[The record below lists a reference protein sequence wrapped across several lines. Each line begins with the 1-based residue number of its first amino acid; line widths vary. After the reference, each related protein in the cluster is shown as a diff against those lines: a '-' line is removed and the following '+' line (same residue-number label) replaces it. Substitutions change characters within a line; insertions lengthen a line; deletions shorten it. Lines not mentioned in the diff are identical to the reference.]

1 MGMHSKQ
8 FTAAVVSAL
17 FLFFAFA
24 MLHLA
29 FFIFAAMLFCCFA
42 CYFVRASSCTFS
54 FISLRNFHPI
64 AIVKKGFCFK
74 PSTKTKDSG
83 EVQSCLSEHKFN
95 PKKEQV
101 TPIKMFDNNPDFHT
115 TLSLFTT
122 DPEHYHIA
130 PHAAQIPPTV
140 SQATNSAL
148 SKTKKQISG
157 HQKKEELEREVLTL
171 QKMLDHEEKVGE
183 ILKRTYERQDH
194 AALHIPNS
202 LPPKMKELLTELA
215 MVENEITRLESQI
228 SHLQT
233 DLDKEKEATKESKTK
248 QGQFCLIPNAS
259 LAPTTPLLSPKTRG
273 YGDKLSF
280 ETKALHFISKAI
292 KGDYSLRDFNS
303 HDKTKTKTV
312 SFSEQKENYANDE
325 DFGARSRTPRRTG
338 ILKPPSPARERHVTP
353 KRERNIGM
361 SSESGP
367 NQSEEDN
374 IIKWSPN
381 KLSENIMKCLIFIF
395 TRLLRTSRTMEIEKS
410 GPISRSTNFSM
421 SFRAEPCLNSK
432 ASLLLQKESRQQ
444 DPYGIFNQE
453 DSIPRDIGCY
463 KNLVKF
469 TSTSLDP
476 KCISSSSYIPLLQ
489 KLRAYMNGLQKVDL
503 LFLTSQQKLAFW
515 INMYNAC
522 IMHGFLQYGVPS
534 SPEKLMTLMSK
545 ATLKIGGNTINAQA
559 IEHVILRRQE
569 ASVIEKIYGKS
580 EKDDKEA
587 IFRKHHG
594 LESMDPNITFA
605 LCCGTRSSPAVR
617 VYTSDGVVNELER
630 AKLEY
635 LQASIIVTSGKK
647 IGLPELL
654 LRNMNDF
661 APDLERLVEWLCQ
674 QLPTSGTLRK
684 SMVDCF
690 RVNNAKVTSIVEKL
704 PYEFEFQY
712 LLPM

>member
-1 MGMHSKQ
+1 M
-8 FTAAVVSAL
+8 AA
-17 FLFFAFA
+17 
-24 MLHLA
+24 
-29 FFIFAAMLFCCFA
+29 
-42 CYFVRASSCTFS
+42 
-54 FISLRNFHPI
+54 
-64 AIVKKGFCFK
+64 
-74 PSTKTKDSG
+74 
-83 EVQSCLSEHKFN
+83 
-95 PKKEQV
+95 
-101 TPIKMFDNNPDFHT
+101 
-115 TLSLFTT
+115 
-122 DPEHYHIA
+122 HI
-130 PHAAQIPPTV
+130 PTNAV
-140 SQATNSAL
+140 LN
-148 SKTKKQISG
+148 KNKKQIISG
-157 HQKKEELEREVLTL
+157 HQKKKEELEREVSTL

-183 ILKRTYERQDH
+183 LLKRTYQQQDVS
-194 AALHIPNS
+194 ALHIPNS

-233 DLDKEKEATKESKTK
+233 DLNKEKQVTRESKTK
-248 QGQFCLIPNAS
+248 QGQILD
-259 LAPTTPLLSPKTRG
+259 TPLWLPKNKG

-280 ETKALHFISKAI
+280 ETKALHFITKAI

-303 HDKTKTKTV
+303 REKSRTKNVTFV
-312 SFSEQKENYANDE
+312 DQKENQDNDE
-325 DFGARSRTPRRTG
+325 ELGVCDRTPRRTG
-338 ILKPPSPARERHVTP
+338 ILKPASPARDTRHITP
-353 KRERNIGM
+353 KRERDVAA
-361 SSESGP
+361 SLDPTP
-367 NQSEEDN
+367 NQYDEEN
-374 IIKWSPN
+374 IAKWSPN

-395 TRLLRTSRTMEIEKS
+395 TRLLRTSRTLELEKS
-410 GPISRSTNFSM
+410 GPISRSANFSM

-432 ASLLLQKESRQQ
+432 ANLVVQKESRQQ
-444 DPYGIFNQE
+444 DPYGIFNHE
-453 DSIPRDIGCY
+453 GSIPRDIGCY

-503 LFLTSQQKLAFW
+503 RFLTSQHKLAFW

-522 IMHGFLQYGVPS
+522 IMHGFLRYGVPS
-534 SPEKLMTLMSK
+534 TPKKLLTLMNK

-569 ASVIEKIYGKS
+569 ASIIEKA
-580 EKDDKEA
+580 ERDDREA
-587 IFRKHHG
+587 ILRKLHG
-594 LESMDPNITFA
+594 LDLMDPNVTFA

-617 VYTSDGVVNELER
+617 VYTGDGVVNELER

-635 LQASIIVTSGKK
+635 LQASIIVKSAKK

-661 APDLERLVEWLCQ
+661 AQDLERLVEWLCHE
-674 QLPTSGTLRK
+674 LPTSGSLRK

-690 RVNNAKVTSIVEKL
+690 RGLINNAKVSSIVEKL

>member
-1 MGMHSKQ
+1 MWM
-8 FTAAVVSAL
+8 AA
-17 FLFFAFA
+17 
-24 MLHLA
+24 HH
-29 FFIFAAMLFCCFA
+29 IP
-42 CYFVRASSCTFS
+42 T
-54 FISLRNFHPI
+54 
-64 AIVKKGFCFK
+64 
-74 PSTKTKDSG
+74 STTTTI
-83 EVQSCLSEHKFN
+83 
-95 PKKEQV
+95 
-101 TPIKMFDNNPDFHT
+101 TP
-115 TLSLFTT
+115 
-122 DPEHYHIA
+122 
-130 PHAAQIPPTV
+130 
-140 SQATNSAL
+140 ATNTPL
-148 SKTKKQISG
+148 NKINKQTSG
-157 HQKKEELEREVLTL
+157 HQKKEELEREVSTL

-183 ILKRTYERQDH
+183 LLKRTYQQQDH
-194 AALHIPNS
+194 SALHIPNS
-202 LPPKMKELLTELA
+202 LPLKMKELLTELA

-233 DLDKEKEATKESKTK
+233 DLDREKEATRETKLK
-248 QGQFCLIPNAS
+248 QGQFRRISNSP
-259 LAPTTPLLSPKTRG
+259 LAPTTPLMLPKTKG
-273 YGDKLSF
+273 SYGEKLSF
-280 ETKALHFISKAI
+280 ETKAMHFISKAI
-292 KGDYSLRDFNS
+292 KGDYSLRDFNLHEKS
-303 HDKTKTKTV
+303 KTKNV
-312 SFSEQKENYANDE
+312 SFCHDVKENRQNDDQE
-325 DFGARSRTPRRTG
+325 LGVRDRTPKRTG
-338 ILKPPSPARERHVTP
+338 ILKPPSPARDTRHVTP
-353 KRERNIGM
+353 KRDRNVPV
-361 SSESGP
+361 SSESSS
-367 NQSEEDN
+367 QSEEDN
-374 IIKWSPN
+374 ILKWSPN

-410 GPISRSTNFSM
+410 GPISRSANFSM

-432 ASLLLQKESRQQ
+432 ASQLLQKESRQQ

-489 KLRAYMNGLQKVDL
+489 KLRTYMNGLQKVDL
-503 LFLTSQQKLAFW
+503 KFLSSQQKLAFW

-534 SPEKLMTLMSK
+534 NPEKLLTLMNK

-569 ASVIEKIYGKS
+569 TSILEKVYGKADR
-580 EKDDKEA
+580 DDKEA
-587 IFRKHHG
+587 IFRKLHG
-594 LESMDPNITFA
+594 LESMDPNVTFA

-617 VYTSDGVVNELER
+617 VYTGDGVVNELER

-635 LQASIIVTSGKK
+635 LQASIIVTSAKK

-661 APDLERLVEWLCQ
+661 AQDLETLVEWLCQ
-674 QLPTSGTLRK
+674 QLPTSGSLRK

-690 RVNNAKVTSIVEKL
+690 RGVNNAKVSSIVEKL

>member
-1 MGMHSKQ
+1 MWMAPHPNPAAPNP
-8 FTAAVVSAL
+8 TAA
-17 FLFFAFA
+17 
-24 MLHLA
+24 
-29 FFIFAAMLFCCFA
+29 AATA
-42 CYFVRASSCTFS
+42 T
-54 FISLRNFHPI
+54 I
-64 AIVKKGFCFK
+64 AVNK
-74 PSTKTKDSG
+74 S
-83 EVQSCLSEHKFN
+83 
-95 PKKEQV
+95 
-101 TPIKMFDNNPDFHT
+101 
-115 TLSLFTT
+115 
-122 DPEHYHIA
+122 
-130 PHAAQIPPTV
+130 
-140 SQATNSAL
+140 
-148 SKTKKQISG
+148 KKQNSG
-157 HQKKEELEREVLTL
+157 HHKKEELEREVSTL
-171 QKMLDHEEKVGE
+171 QKMLEHEEKVGE
-183 ILKRTYERQDH
+183 LLKHTYHHDH
-194 AALHIPNS
+194 SALHIPNS

-233 DLDKEKEATKESKTK
+233 DLDKEREATRDQSKPK
-248 QGQFCLIPNAS
+248 QAQFRQIPIGS
-259 LAPTTPLLSPKTRG
+259 LAPTTTSLLLPKSRG

-292 KGDYSLRDFNS
+292 KGDYSLRDFNLHEKS
-303 HDKTKTKTV
+303 RTKNV
-312 SFSEQKENYANDE
+312 SFSDQKENHENDE
-325 DFGARSRTPRRTG
+325 ELGVRSRTPRKTG
-338 ILKPPSPARERHVTP
+338 ILKPPSPARDTRHVITP
-353 KRERNIGM
+353 KRERNPDAY
-361 SSESGP
+361 SDPSQRTLQAT
-367 NQSEEDN
+367 NQSEEEN
-374 IIKWSPN
+374 ILKWSPN

-395 TRLLRTSRTMEIEKS
+395 TRLLRTSRTMELEKS
-410 GPISRSTNFSM
+410 GPISRSANFSM

-444 DPYGIFNQE
+444 DPYGIFNLE

-469 TSTSLDP
+469 TSSSLDP

-503 LFLTSQQKLAFW
+503 MFLTSQQKLAFW

-534 SPEKLMTLMSK
+534 SPDKLLTLMNK
-545 ATLKIGGNTINAQA
+545 ATLKIGGNTVNAQA

-569 ASVIEKIYGKS
+569 ASNGKA
-580 EKDDKEA
+580 EREDKEA
-587 IFRKHHG
+587 VFRKHHG

-617 VYTSDGVVNELER
+617 VYTGDGVVNELER

-635 LQASIIVTSGKK
+635 LQASIVVTSGKK

-654 LRNMNDF
+654 VRNMHDF
-661 APDLERLVEWLCQ
+661 AADLERLVEWLCQ
-674 QLPTSGTLRK
+674 QLPTSGSLRK

-690 RVNNAKVTSIVEKL
+690 RGVNNTAKVSSIVEKL

>member
-1 MGMHSKQ
+1 MWM
-8 FTAAVVSAL
+8 AA
-17 FLFFAFA
+17 
-24 MLHLA
+24 H
-29 FFIFAAMLFCCFA
+29 
-42 CYFVRASSCTFS
+42 
-54 FISLRNFHPI
+54 ISTTTNAPP
-64 AIVKKGFCFK
+64 ANTTGV
-74 PSTKTKDSG
+74 TKN
-83 EVQSCLSEHKFN
+83 QNQL
-95 PKKEQV
+95 
-101 TPIKMFDNNPDFHT
+101 
-115 TLSLFTT
+115 
-122 DPEHYHIA
+122 
-130 PHAAQIPPTV
+130 
-140 SQATNSAL
+140 
-148 SKTKKQISG
+148 SG
-157 HQKKEELEREVLTL
+157 HQKKEELEREVSTL

-183 ILKRTYERQDH
+183 LLKRTYQQQDH
-194 AALHIPNS
+194 SSLHIPNS

-228 SHLQT
+228 THLQT
-233 DLDKEKEATKESKTK
+233 DLHKEKEATRESKMK
-248 QGQFCLIPNAS
+248 QGQFRQIPNGS
-259 LAPTTPLLSPKTRG
+259 LAPATPLLQPNTRG
-273 YGDKLSF
+273 YGDKSSF

-303 HDKTKTKTV
+303 HEKSRTKIV
-312 SFSEQKENYANDE
+312 SFSDQKENHENNDE
-325 DFGARSRTPRRTG
+325 LGTRERTPSRRTG
-338 ILKPPSPARERHVTP
+338 ILKPPSPARDTRHVTP
-353 KRERNIGM
+353 KRERNLAA
-361 SSESGP
+361 SSDTSS
-367 NQSEEDN
+367 QSEEEN
-374 IIKWSPN
+374 ILKWSPN

-395 TRLLRTSRTMEIEKS
+395 TRLLRTSRTMELEKS
-410 GPISRSTNFSM
+410 GPISRSANFSM

-444 DPYGIFNQE
+444 DPYGIFNLE

-469 TSTSLDP
+469 TSSSLDP

-503 LFLTSQQKLAFW
+503 LFLSSQQKLAFW

-534 SPEKLMTLMSK
+534 SPEKLLTLMNK

-569 ASVIEKIYGKS
+569 ASIIEKIYGKA
-580 EKDDKEA
+580 ERDDKEA
-587 IFRKHHG
+587 ILRKLHG
-594 LESMDPNITFA
+594 LESMDPNVTFA

-635 LQASIIVTSGKK
+635 LQASIVVTSAKK

-654 LRNMNDF
+654 LRNMHDF
-661 APDLERLVEWLCQ
+661 AQDLERLVEWLCQ
-674 QLPTSGTLRK
+674 ELPTSGSLRK

-690 RVNNAKVTSIVEKL
+690 RGVNNAKVASIVEKL